1 MAKPLIRRGSTLRSV
16 PGSIATIDR
25 PRSAVGKT
33 AAATHPKI
41 LRALGYARVSSREQA
56 LGTSLDDQK
65 NRLEAEAKKR
75 GLRKVDR
82 CFDEAESA
90 IYEKMERREQMMQLM
105 ATAQPGDLVLCDKVD
120 RWSRDPEVTY
130 RTMRQLNERGVKIYF
145 VDEGIDPSTPEG
157 DSMLNMRVL
166 MAKEEHK
173 RLRLRTQGTRALLR
187 NQGLYVEGSIPIGL
201 QRPDHPKDRIDA
213 NILIPSPDAPII
225 IDFFKRAAKGWTI
238 AQLVTYAQEKYP
250 GRRWAE
256 NKIHP
261 LLRNRVY
268 MGEIKSTDGT
278 WIKGRHA
285 PLVSPELFAQ
295 VQQGF
300 AERRTRGNKPLSE
313 SRTNEWLLRAFARCL
328 QCGRRMGAVY
338 GYGARGPG
346 IQNDYYACHGK
357 CSARHVRVD
366 AADADVGAQALARLV
381 ELRKELAAPPKK
393 ESKAEGPAVDFAQAR
408 AALTKKR
415 DTLNDMRIE
424 GNVTLEDYHGRMGK
438 LDAQRAKLDAAER
451 AAGLAKR
458 SPLQDEKR
466 RRAALERI
474 AEIEKR
480 WASRTVAQRRAILHS
495 LATSVRIERD
505 KRSVVAWRTAAE
517 LADEKIS
524 T

>member
-1 MAKPLIRRGSTLRSV
+1 
-16 PGSIATIDR
+16 
-25 PRSAVGKT
+25 
-33 AAATHPKI
+33 
-41 LRALGYARVSSREQA
+41 
-56 LGTSLDDQK
+56 
-65 NRLEAEAKKR
+65 
-75 GLRKVDR
+75 
-82 CFDEAESA
+82 
-90 IYEKMERREQMMQLM
+90 
-105 ATAQPGDLVLCDKVD
+105 
-120 RWSRDPEVTY
+120 
-130 RTMRQLNERGVKIYF
+130 
-145 VDEGIDPSTPEG
+145 
-157 DSMLNMRVL
+157 MLNMRVL

-480 WASRTVAQRRAILHS
+480 WASRTVAQQRAILHS